1 MYVVYQ
7 ALSYECIVSVLRSS
21 LLEKLVYVVYEAL
34 SYECIVSALRS
45 PSVRDK
51 SHQREVTRTE

>member
-7 ALSYECIVSVLRSS
+7 ALSYECIVSALRFS

-34 SYECIVSALRS
+34 SYECIVNALRS
-45 PSVRDK
+45 PSVRAK